1 MHIIEPAPMVETSAS
16 STLVKMNFIAFVA
29 LSLMSVQAAMAIHC
43 YQCQPSPDEIM
54 NYMQSK
60 MAGNTSEPPCSNP
73 TEVFDCSQDPNIGA
87 VADSCFT
94 ASITLNFSNAGDF
107 TLNILN
113 CSVKSY
119 CNTTKNFTCL
129 MLDAVFQSVP
139 FIDMAQCD
147 ASCCEGDRCNGPS
160 AVNSTPS
167 SSSEGSSANTGP
179 STSPGPTASALQC
192 TKAPFNAAIFSVVS
206 LVYLAITNLL

>member
-1 MHIIEPAPMVETSAS
+1 
-16 STLVKMNFIAFVA
+16 
-29 LSLMSVQAAMAIHC
+29 MAIHC
-43 YQCQPSPDEIM
+43 YQCQPSPDEITNFM
-54 NYMQSK
+54 LSK

-94 ASITLNFSNAGDF
+94 ASITFNSLAGDF

-119 CNTTKNFTCL
+119 CNTTKNFTCS
-129 MLDAVFQSVP
+129 MLDSVFQSIP
-139 FIDMAQCD
+139 FIGMAQCD
-147 ASCCEGDRCNGPS
+147 VSCCEGDRCNGPS
-160 AVNSTPS
+160 AVNATPS

-206 LVYLAITNLL
+206 LVYLAITNLF

>member
-1 MHIIEPAPMVETSAS
+1 
-16 STLVKMNFIAFVA
+16 
-29 LSLMSVQAAMAIHC
+29 MAIHC

-54 NYMQSK
+54 NYMRSK

-73 TEVFDCSQDPNIGA
+73 TEVFDCSQDPNTGGM
-87 VADSCFT
+87 ADSCFT
-94 ASITLNFSNAGDF
+94 ASITLNFSMPANF
-107 TLNILN
+107 TVNILN

-119 CNTTKNFTCL
+119 CNTVKNLTCS
-129 MLDAVFQSVP
+129 MLDALFQSIP
-139 FIDMAQCD
+139 IIDMAQCD

-206 LVYLAITNLL
+206 LVYLAITNLF